1 MTDALTLSDVLARR
15 LNLQWH
21 EGIAIVRGVAERLLQ
36 QESTGL
42 RIPELHQIELYA
54 DGSVALAGGGGAKE
68 QVRRLGQLL
77 QAVLNDT
84 EVPVQ
89 LRLVLSQAT
98 APTPSY
104 ASLSVFDRE
113 LAFFERPDR
122 AGLIKAVFVRAQAAG
137 PATAGAVAPTLDSV
151 APLPEATSAT
161 LLAPSHKRNLR
172 RILVTGLALTAAV
185 VVSTA
190 GVLYVRNAGIS
201 VKEGEVSRVTVAA
214 ADAVGAAMIDG
225 ASAVSERVGL
235 GRIVPAE
242 EAATSP
248 APHAPLPVAPRA
260 RVKRD
265 RPAPAAE
272 PIETAAAGNEEL
284 FGTVVAYEVPPH
296 LATAPEDANDAESD
310 PVYLPG
316 SEGVTPP
323 VNVRPQLPRELPPT
337 VDLAELSRIEIVI
350 APNGTVES
358 ARLLDDRFDVLG
370 GMFLSA
376 VKAWEF
382 HPATKDGVGVRYR
395 KMILVSFE

>member
-42 RIPELHQIELYA
+42 RIPELHPIEHCA
-54 DGSVALAGGGGAKE
+54 DASVALVGGGGAKE
-68 QVRRLGQLL
+68 PVRRLGQLL
-77 QAVLNDT
+77 QAVLNDA

-137 PATAGAVAPTLDSV
+137 PAATAGAVAPTLDSV

-161 LLAPSHKRNLR
+161 LLTPSHKRNSR
-172 RILVTGLALTAAV
+172 RMLVTGLALTAAV
-185 VVSTA
+185 AVSTA
-190 GVLYVRNAGIS
+190 GVLYVRSAGIS

-235 GRIVPAE
+235 GRIVPAD
-242 EAATSP
+242 EAASSP
-248 APHAPLPVAPRA
+248 APLT
-260 RVKRD
+260 VKRTGIV
-265 RPAPAAE
+265 A
-272 PIETAAAGNEEL
+272 
-284 FGTVVAYEVPPH
+284 FGIRFPFRST
-296 LATAPEDANDAESD
+296 TSI
-310 PVYLPG
+310 
-316 SEGVTPP
+316 VT
-323 VNVRPQLPRELPPT
+323 
-337 VDLAELSRIEIVI
+337 
-350 APNGTVES
+350 
-358 ARLLDDRFDVLG
+358 
-370 GMFLSA
+370 
-376 VKAWEF
+376 
-382 HPATKDGVGVRYR
+382 
-395 KMILVSFE
+395 